1 MVKDASNHLTMF
13 INFFKVAIR
22 NLFRQ
27 KVYSFINILGL
38 AISMT
43 ACLLIVLYVKHE
55 LSYDSFFPN
64 ADRIHKLGLERRY
77 PNYVTFYAAV
87 PHSFAQAMQNDF
99 PEVENTLLIFGPN
112 KNAVLTTQTSDKEIK
127 SFEEDYFLFA
137 DSSFFSFFDIKLIK
151 GDKKTSMAT
160 PGQVLISEA
169 IAKKYFGA
177 EEPLGKTIRGDFG
190 ELKVAG
196 VFEALPDNTHLRFDF
211 LGSISGAPFLKVE
224 NYTGFD
230 SQTYIKLK
238 AGTDAKKLEAKFPK
252 MVDTY
257 ASAQIER
264 ELGKS
269 WEDYKK
275 SGNGYRYFL
284 QPLTSIHLDPTNL
297 EFTITPSGNLKY
309 IYILSFIAILI
320 LVIACINFMNLATAR
335 SAERAREVGVRKV
348 MGSFRSQLIA
358 QFLAEAILLSLI
370 ATVVALTIAQLFL
383 PMFNTLVEK
392 QLQFDFSTDI
402 FLGIIGFA
410 LLIGI
415 FAGIY
420 PAFVLSNYSPVVVM
434 KGNFTSSAK
443 GAWHRNGLVIF
454 QFMISIIL
462 IVGTIVVGRQMHF
475 MQTKSLGF
483 DKEQVLMVQRAFAL
497 DKKSRTFIDEIERY
511 PEVSAAA
518 STSTLVGNRDD
529 VFGQQFQPEGSDE
542 VLTVKSMVM
551 DDDFGQMIGF
561 ELKEGK
567 FFSKETNDSLN
578 ILVNETAAKTMGFND
593 PIGRKLSNMDLF
605 RAFGRPDS
613 LNVPRNF
620 TIIGVVKDFHFQSL
634 RDGITPLVIF
644 NYEILGIGAN
654 NNYIAVRLKPT
665 MAKEAIAKIENLWK
679 ELVPDQPFRY
689 EFLDE
694 NLGRGYAEEQRS
706 GKLFAV
712 FSGLAIIIAC
722 VGLFGLSAYTA
733 SLRTKEIGIRKVVG
747 ASVSSV
753 VVLLSKDFT
762 RLVFIAFLLATPL
775 AWWMMDTWLK
785 GFAFRVD
792 LGVAAFVTAGII
804 AISIALLT
812 VSYQSI
818 KAAIVN
824 PVKSLKSE

>member
-1 MVKDASNHLTMF
+1 MF

-22 NLFRQ
+22 NLFKQ
-27 KVYSFINILGL
+27 KIFSLINILGL

-64 ADRIHKLGLERRY
+64 ADRIHKLGLERKY
-77 PNYVTFYAAV
+77 PNYVTFYSAV
-87 PHSFAQAMQNDF
+87 PHSFAQAIQNDF
-99 PEVENTLLIFGPN
+99 PEVENTLLIFGPI
-112 KNAVLTTQTSDKEIK
+112 KNAVLNTRLGDKEIK
-127 SFEEDYFLFA
+127 SFEEDFFLFA

-151 GDKKTSMAT
+151 GNKETSLTT

-169 IAKKYFGA
+169 MAKKYFGS
-177 EEPLGKTIRGDFG
+177 EEPLGKTIGGDFG

-211 LGSISGAPFLKVE
+211 LGSVTGAPFLKIE

-230 SQTYIKLK
+230 SQTYIKIK
-238 AGTDAKKLEAKFPK
+238 EGVVAKNLEAKFPR

-257 ASAQIER
+257 AAAQIER
-264 ELGKS
+264 DLGNS

-275 SGNGYRYFL
+275 AGNGYRYFL

-297 EFTITPSGNLKY
+297 EATITPSGNIKY

-320 LVIACINFMNLATAR
+320 LLIACINFMNLATAR
-335 SAERAREVGVRKV
+335 STERAKEVGVRKV
-348 MGSFRSQLIA
+348 MGSFKGQLIG
-358 QFLAEAILLSLI
+358 QFLNEAILLSLI
-370 ATVVALTIAQLFL
+370 ATIVALTITQLSL
-383 PMFNTLVEK
+383 PMFNTLIEK
-392 QLQFDFSTDI
+392 KLQFNFSVDI

-410 LLIGI
+410 LLVGI
-415 FAGIY
+415 LAGIY
-420 PAFVLSNYSPVVVM
+420 PAFVLSNYSPITVM

-443 GAWHRNGLVIF
+443 GSWLRNGLVVF

-462 IVGTIVVGRQMHF
+462 IVGTIVVGRQINY
-475 MQTKSLGF
+475 MQNKNLGF

-497 DKKSRTFIDEIERY
+497 DQKSQTFINEIERL
-511 PEVSAAA
+511 PGVIAA
-518 STSTLVGNRDD
+518 SSTGALVGNRDD
-529 VFGQQFQPEGSDE
+529 FFGQQFHPEGSDE
-542 VLTVKSMVM
+542 VLTVKSMLM

-567 FFSKETNDSLN
+567 FFSKGTNDSLN
-578 ILVNETAAKTMGFND
+578 MLINETAAKTMGLNE
-593 PIGRKLSNMDLF
+593 PVGRKLTNTDLF

-613 LNVPRNF
+613 LNVSRSF

-634 RDGITPLVIF
+634 RDAITPLTIF
-644 NYEILGIGAN
+644 NYEVFGNRPN
-654 NNYIAVRLKPT
+654 NNYIAIRLKPN
-665 MAKEAIAKIENLWK
+665 MAKEAIVKIETMWK

-694 NLGRGYAEEQRS
+694 NLNFGYSEEQRS

-712 FSGLAIIIAC
+712 FSLLAIVIAC

-733 SLRTKEIGIRKVVG
+733 TLRTKEIGIRKVVG

-753 VVLLSKDFT
+753 VILLSKDFT
-762 RLVFIAFLLATPL
+762 QLVFIAFLLASPI
-775 AWWMMDTWLK
+775 AWWMMDRWLK
-785 GFAFRVD
+785 DFAFRVD
-792 LGVAAFVTAGII
+792 LSASAFVIAGVT

-818 KAAIVN
+818 KAAIIN